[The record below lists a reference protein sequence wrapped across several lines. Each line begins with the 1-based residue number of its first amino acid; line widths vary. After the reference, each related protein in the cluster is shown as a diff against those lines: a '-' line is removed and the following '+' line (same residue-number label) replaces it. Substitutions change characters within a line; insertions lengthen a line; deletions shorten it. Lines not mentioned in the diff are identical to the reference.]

1 MSSNDITEIFTK
13 SNINNAEDYLKN
25 LEVEEKTNSAKKSS
39 STDNYFQYTIDKC
52 LKTNFHEIKIKEG
65 SHINFCCL
73 RIIENTKYSQ
83 VLYPYLQYLLFK
95 YPNSDDKESNLCIFP
110 FKEYKKNMNILGEGK
125 IVVKKIFNKQYNCI
139 GYTLYD
145 DEVYLF
151 YNIDYKKSTEQFVK
165 KKNEKFW
172 WTLIDEIC
180 NHKKILNFPIHS
192 SVYNLFYNKPSL
204 IHLKNRKGHYIETPV
219 ALYNGEYFNKLPYL
233 YIIGLKSSTNALFGP
248 FYYFTD
254 YLGAFRRGGWSSN
267 YKMIKIN
274 NKLITD
280 EDGMYKKGGI
290 IRYSV
295 FLGKSRVILNNK
307 NDHYHKTIIND
318 NTKKKKSV
326 IGKWAQKYDSVLGS
340 KLKIDSEIYY
350 NQTHYIV
357 TKNLENINAL
367 TIHEIDMQSLKA
379 NWDPQYTGYSIF

>member
-1 MSSNDITEIFTK
+1 
-13 SNINNAEDYLKN
+13 
-25 LEVEEKTNSAKKSS
+25 
-39 STDNYFQYTIDKC
+39 
-52 LKTNFHEIKIKEG
+52 
-65 SHINFCCL
+65 
-73 RIIENTKYSQ
+73 
-83 VLYPYLQYLLFK
+83 
-95 YPNSDDKESNLCIFP
+95 
-110 FKEYKKNMNILGEGK
+110 
-125 IVVKKIFNKQYNCI
+125 
-139 GYTLYD
+139 
-145 DEVYLF
+145 
-151 YNIDYKKSTEQFVK
+151 
-165 KKNEKFW
+165 
-172 WTLIDEIC
+172 
-180 NHKKILNFPIHS
+180 
-192 SVYNLFYNKPSL
+192 
-204 IHLKNRKGHYIETPV
+204 
-219 ALYNGEYFNKLPYL
+219 
-233 YIIGLKSSTNALFGP
+233 
-248 FYYFTD
+248 
-254 YLGAFRRGGWSSN
+254 
-267 YKMIKIN
+267 MIKIN

-318 NTKKKKSV
+318 NTKKKKSI